1 MNHLILLHDFSN
13 QLEVVKVSL
22 PLLEHLN
29 GISLLVCTPLLRAR
43 HTCRIGGRCHVRGA
57 DDMLIR
63 GLKHHHRLLLA
74 RIGTARLQG
83 LLREGAMRI
92 NGALV
97 LQLGSLVFLADV
109 AGAGDSVV
117 IALRLST
124 SLLLVV
130 QLGNLTLVLPGD
142 LLEQLQAGREMLHEC
157 MLNLV

>member
-1 MNHLILLHDFSN
+1 
-13 QLEVVKVSL
+13 
-22 PLLEHLN
+22 
-29 GISLLVCTPLLRAR
+29 
-43 HTCRIGGRCHVRGA
+43 
-57 DDMLIR
+57 
-63 GLKHHHRLLLA
+63 
-74 RIGTARLQG
+74 
-83 LLREGAMRI
+83 MRI
-92 NGALV
+92 NSALV

>member
-1 MNHLILLHDFSN
+1 
-13 QLEVVKVSL
+13 
-22 PLLEHLN
+22 
-29 GISLLVCTPLLRAR
+29 
-43 HTCRIGGRCHVRGA
+43 
-57 DDMLIR
+57 
-63 GLKHHHRLLLA
+63 
-74 RIGTARLQG
+74 
-83 LLREGAMRI
+83 MRI
-92 NGALV
+92 NGSLV

-109 AGAGDSVV
+109 AGAGDGVV